1 MEELLRVEGRVQGVG
16 YRAWVVGEAQGLGLT
31 GWVRNAPDGS
41 VEVAV
46 RGDAA
51 RVRRFADLLARG
63 PRHARVVRVVSL
75 GAPTSPIGEHFEVR
89 R

>member
-1 MEELLRVEGRVQGVG
+1 MEEALRVEGRVQGVG
-16 YRAWVVGEAQGLGLT
+16 YRAWAVREAEALGLA
-31 GWVRNAPDGS
+31 GWVRNAPDGA

-46 RGDAA
+46 RGPAA
-51 RVRRFADLLARG
+51 AVRRFAELLGQG

-75 GAPTSPIGEHFEVR
+75 GQPALPIGDCFEVR